1 MRRGSRGAFALSRE
15 AAGLATSR
23 LAWPAGAGL
32 LSAASGVGLLATSGW
47 LITRASERPPVLS
60 LSIAIGA
67 VQAFA
72 LSRGLARYLQRL
84 GAHGAALAVLGAL
97 RLRLYDLLKAR
108 VPGGLPGGGSG
119 EVLSSFVSDAGAVSE
134 GFAKGVTVGV
144 DVTASVL
151 IGTALALLVE
161 PALGLV
167 LLLGALGT
175 VTISCLLARLGRSAE
190 VHEAASRAMLAS
202 SVVDTM
208 RSARELV
215 SYGREDLVAE
225 RLETARRLAA
235 SVAARKAVF
244 GGLARA
250 AAIATAGGAL
260 AGLAGASI
268 AAHDAG
274 KLSGVMLA
282 VVVMAALAV
291 LDQCASLPAV
301 LAGTSAAGVA
311 AERLNRLAQLPVPVH
326 EPDRDSSAG
335 ALLGMAALESAHVV
349 APDGTAILRG
359 VSLRLKPG
367 RRTALVGPSGAG
379 KTTAVY
385 ALLRFVA
392 CSQGRASVGGVDVSE
407 LSREA
412 ISRLVAWVAE
422 ETYVF
427 AASLADNL
435 SLGRHS
441 ASDAECL
448 VALERSGLLGWYE
461 SLPEGLSTVLGAGGR
476 PMSAGEAQRLGM
488 ARALLA
494 GSSVLLLDEPTA
506 HLDPATSAEVL
517 AELLAAAG
525 RRSVLVVSHEPGI
538 GAYVDEVVSLLGG
551 QVAGRSPAR

>member
-1 MRRGSRGAFALSRE
+1 
-15 AAGLATSR
+15 
-23 LAWPAGAGL
+23 
-32 LSAASGVGLLATSGW
+32 
-47 LITRASERPPVLS
+47 VLS

-97 RLRLYDLLKAR
+97 RLRLYDLLEAR
-108 VPGGLPGGGSG
+108 VPGGLPGGSSG
-119 EVLSSFVSDAGAVSE
+119 EVLSSFVSDANAVSE

-144 DVTASVL
+144 DVTASIL

-175 VTISCLLARLGRSAE
+175 VTVSCLLARLGRSAE
-190 VHEAASRAMLAS
+190 VQEAASRALLAS

-225 RLETARRLAA
+225 RLQAARQLAA
-235 SVAARKAVF
+235 RAAARKALF

-250 AAIATAGGAL
+250 GATATAGGAL
-260 AGLAGASI
+260 VGLIGAGLVV
-268 AAHDAG
+268 HDAG
-274 KLSGVMLA
+274 RLTGVMLA
-282 VVVMAALAV
+282 VVLMAALAV

-301 LAGTSAAGVA
+301 LSGTSAASAA
-311 AERLNRLAQLPVPVH
+311 AERFNGLARLPVPVQ
-326 EPDRDSSAG
+326 EPGQDRG
-335 ALLGMAALESAHVV
+335 ADVVPGTAALESADVA

-359 VSLRLKPG
+359 VSLRLEPG

-422 ETYVF
+422 ETHVF

-435 SLGRHS
+435 RLGRPS
-441 ASDAECL
+441 ASEAECL
-448 VALERSGLLGWYE
+448 AALERAGLLRWYE
-461 SLPEGLSTVLGAGGR
+461 SLPEGMSTVLGAGGR
-476 PMSAGEAQRLGM
+476 PVSAGEAQRLGM

-494 GSSVLLLDEPTA
+494 GTSVFLLDEPTA
-506 HLDPATSAEVL
+506 HLDPTTSAEVL

-525 RRSVLVVSHEPGI
+525 GRSVLVVSHEPGI
-538 GAYVDEVVSLLGG
+538 RAYVDEVVSLVQG
-551 QVAGRSPAR
+551 QVASRSPAR